1 MEKLKHASVRI
12 PLSSGRYNISGP
24 CLINTSYDRTCADVK
39 CFCITPTYVWSQD
52 HKIAQSI
59 FEHDR
64 MLSQHRSWI
73 LLNIDVRTFTFFAHP
88 EKNIFCILAPSR
100 SILFFRPIISPLPL
114 GAGKV
119 KPAPSTSVK
128 LVQPTSSQQPSY
140 APVELIMFVHF
151 ISHKTHFRGG
161 P

>member
-12 PLSSGRYNISGP
+12 PLSSGRYNILGP
-24 CLINTSYDRTCADVK
+24 CLIKTRYDRTCADVK
-39 CFCITPTYVWSQD
+39 CFCITPTFVWSQD

-59 FEHDR
+59 FEHVR
-64 MLSQHRSWI
+64 MLSRHRSWI
-73 LLNIDVRTFTFFAHP
+73 LLNIDDTTFTFFRTSW
-88 EKNIFCILAPSR
+88 KNTFAFPLHHEASCSC
-100 SILFFRPIISPLPL
+100 RPIISPLPL